1 MVEAANRRWK
11 FFTLSSKRGVVE
23 PYDSVRGHIN
33 LVFWLKLSTLY
44 LGRSNNSFFLRSDL
58 LLPDF
63 ENLSGIDQPG
73 MATVL
78 FEEAQK

>member
-1 MVEAANRRWK
+1 
-11 FFTLSSKRGVVE
+11 VE

-78 FEEAQK
+78 FEEAQKGEGIGSNLCLL